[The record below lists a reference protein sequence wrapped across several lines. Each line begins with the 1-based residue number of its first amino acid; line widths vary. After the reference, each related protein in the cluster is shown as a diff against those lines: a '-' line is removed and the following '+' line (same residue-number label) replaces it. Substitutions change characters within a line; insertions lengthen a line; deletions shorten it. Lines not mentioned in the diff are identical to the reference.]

1 MPLWGDPM
9 LKHRFLA
16 LCWLLL
22 VLGVLAPSLGWTQE
36 KGLVTPDQYT
46 RRTFIR
52 NNRAI
57 DEVVVPGKPPS
68 VRMKPVA
75 INTLAGDVTLASAP
89 AFDWSYGCSATAA
102 AMMMGFY
109 DNTGFGNMYAG
120 PTNDGV
126 CPQTNAIWGPGECPL
141 SATHMGYDNRS
152 IRGHVD
158 DYWIAYNDAG
168 PDPYVNNSWSEH
180 AAGECTG
187 DFMGTNQA
195 KFGNVDGGTTFYFY
209 NDGSPLNDYGGSST
223 VRDGC
228 HGMRLFVQSRG
239 YTVTANFSQYIKGY
253 HNLRTGFT
261 FQDYMAEIDAGR
273 PVLIQVSGHTML
285 GFGYNATG
293 SIVYLHDTWDYS
305 NHSMTWGGSYSN
317 MQHYGVTVLRLTP
330 QAANHPPTA
339 NAQSV
344 NVAPN
349 TATTITLTGSD
360 ADGDQLTYAVASQPV
375 HGMLTGAAPNLVYTP
390 AQDYIGPDS
399 FTFTVSD
406 GEYTSSPATVSITV
420 AALNHPPT
428 AGAQSVTTAEDVA
441 TAITLAGSDPD
452 GDELAYTLATL
463 PAHGLLTGMLP
474 NLTYTPTAN
483 YSGADSFTF
492 TVNDGELT
500 SAPATVSITVTAV
513 NDAPTAVNDS
523 YAATVNKQ
531 LKVNAPGVLKND
543 SDPEKATLTAIL
555 VAGPANGKL
564 TLNANGS
571 FTYMPR
577 TGFVGT
583 DTFTYQAKDGALTST
598 ITTVTITVSKRR

>member
-1 MPLWGDPM
+1 MNTYRLP
-9 LKHRFLA
+9 A
-16 LCWLLL
+16 LRVFLLL
-22 VLGVLAPSLGWTQE
+22 MLFAVLAPSVGWTQE
-36 KGLVTPDQYT
+36 QALVTPDQYT

-68 VRMKPVA
+68 VRAKPVPIDA
-75 INTLAGDVTLASAP
+75 AVGDVTLANTP

-102 AMMMGFY
+102 AMMAGFY
-109 DNTGFGNMYAG
+109 DNAGFGNMYAG
-120 PTNDGV
+120 PTNGGV
-126 CPQTNAIWGPGECPL
+126 CPMTNEAWGPGECPL

-158 DYWIAYNDAG
+158 DYWIAYNDPG
-168 PDPYVNNSWSEH
+168 PDPYVNNSWTEH

-195 KFGNVDGGTTFYFY
+195 KFGNVDGATTFYFY
-209 NDGSPLNDYGGSST
+209 TDGSPLYDYTGSST

-228 HGMRLFVQSRG
+228 HGLRLFVESRG
-239 YTVTANFSQYIKGY
+239 YSVTANFSQYIKGY
-253 HNLRTGFT
+253 RRLRTGFT

-305 NHSMTWGGSYSN
+305 NHSMTWGGSYSG

-330 QAANHPPTA
+330 QTANRPPTA

-344 NVAPN
+344 NTAPN
-349 TATTITLTGSD
+349 TATAITLTGSD
-360 ADGDQLTYAVASQPV
+360 PDGDTLAYMVVGQPA
-375 HGMLTGAAPNLVYTP
+375 HGTLSGAAPNLTYTP
-390 AQDYIGPDS
+390 AQDYTGSDS
-399 FTFTVSD
+399 FTFTVGD
-406 GEYTSSPATVSITV
+406 GEYTSAPATVSITIAEV
-420 AALNHPPT
+420 NNPPAAAP
-428 AGAQSVTTAEDVA
+428 QSVSTAEDTA
-441 TAITLAGSDPD
+441 IAITLAGSDPD

-463 PAHGLLTGMLP
+463 PAHGILTGMLP
-474 NLTYTPTAN
+474 NLIYTPAAN
-483 YSGADSFTF
+483 YSGPDSFTF

-500 SAPATVSITVTAV
+500 SAPAMVSVTVTPV
-513 NDAPTAVNDS
+513 NDAPNAVNDS
-523 YAATVNKQ
+523 YAASVNKQ

-543 SDPEKATLTAIL
+543 SDPEKSALTAVL
-555 VAGPANGKL
+555 VTGPANGKL
-564 TLNANGS
+564 TFNANGS

-577 TGFVGT
+577 SGFIGT
-583 DTFTYQAKDGALTST
+583 DTFTYRATDGALTSALA
-598 ITTVTITVSKRR
+598 TVTITVSKRR